1 MIRPLSLLPPSIL
14 SRRHFLAVGVSG
26 TAGLLLSGA
35 TWAKAR
41 SSTPGL
47 LRSLPIMGTAV
58 ECQAF
63 HAFPGLPRQ
72 AVEAAFAAVEQVDRD
87 MSLYRPKSDIGRL
100 NRLAEPQEIPVRDST
115 AAVLR
120 EALRVARAGR
130 GALDVTISPLLA
142 LWGFHSL
149 RREAPSPQQLETALA
164 LVDYRHVHLDDAR
177 GAVRLARLG
186 VQLDFGGI
194 AKGYAVDQAVE
205 ALRRHGVHQGM
216 VNAGGDLRLLG
227 RHPDGAPWIVGVQH
241 PLAPSRLLLALS
253 LDGGAVATS
262 GNYLRYRV
270 YNGQRYGHLLHPQ
283 RGYPADT
290 ALSMTVMA
298 STAMRA
304 DALATAALV
313 MGRDGL
319 AWLRGQPGV
328 EALMVTRSPGSGT
341 KLASQLLVHASRGLR
356 GRLTLF
362 DGTAIVEVDS

>member
-1 MIRPLSLLPPSIL
+1 MTRPLSLLPQSVL
-14 SRRHFLAVGVSG
+14 SRRRFLAVGASG
-26 TAGLLLSGA
+26 TAGLLLPGA
-35 TWAKAR
+35 AWAEPR
-41 SSTPGL
+41 PSTPGL

-63 HAFPGLPRQ
+63 HALPGQTRP

-87 MSLYRPKSDIGRL
+87 MSLYRPESDVGRL
-100 NRLAEPQEIPVRDST
+100 NRLAAQQDMTIRGST

-120 EALRVARAGR
+120 ESLSVGAASR

-142 LWGFHSL
+142 RWGFHSV
-149 RREAPSPQQLETALA
+149 RQEAPGPRQLEAALA
-164 LVDYRHVHLDDAR
+164 LVDYRYVHFDDAN
-177 GAVRLARLG
+177 GTVRLARPG

-194 AKGYAVDQAVE
+194 AKGYAVDRAAE
-205 ALRRHGVHQGM
+205 ALREHGVHQGM

-227 RHPDGAPWIVGVQH
+227 RHPDGNPWVVGVQH
-241 PLAPSRLLLALS
+241 PLTPARLLLALS

-262 GNYLRYRV
+262 GNYMRYRV
-270 YNGQRYGHLLHPQ
+270 YNGRRYGHLLHPQ

-290 ALSMTVMA
+290 ALSMTVVA
-298 STAMRA
+298 PTAMRA

-328 EALMVTRSPGSGT
+328 EAIMVTRSPTRSDR
-341 KLASQLLVHASRGLR
+341 LLVRTSRGLR
-356 GRLTLF
+356 DRLALF
-362 DGTAIVEVDS
+362 DRTAIVEADS